1 MANKKAARA
10 VARKGASLAGK
21 KKTKKKSAARPAAP
35 RKEASEKPGPATRR
49 FEKILA
55 KLSGE
60 EREVQAG
67 RMMSSRGIVR
77 NGKVFAFL
85 WNEDMVFRLGKAF
98 DPAGLKVETWRYLN
112 PFKDR
117 PPMKGWFVIPPAGMA
132 RWERLARA
140 ALETMRAEQEK

>member
-1 MANKKAARA
+1 MANKKKASAAI
-10 VARKGASLAGK
+10 RKGANPASK
-21 KKTKKKSAARPAAP
+21 KKAKKKSAAKPSVSP
-35 RKEASEKPGPATRR
+35 KPASEKPGPAARR

-77 NGKVFAFL
+77 KGKVFAFL
-85 WNEDMVFRLGKAF
+85 WNEDMVFRLGKGF
-98 DPAGLKVETWRYLN
+98 DPAGLKVESWSYLN

-117 PPMKGWFVIPPAGMA
+117 PPMKGWFVIPPEGMA